1 MEDFF
6 HASVKPPVE
15 KNYPRRIFILLTFFA
30 MVAFVAILKVTKTI
44 SVQIIL
50 SILLALVALPAVRKM
65 RNKLR
70 LPWGAGVLVTLIAFI
85 LLIGAIARLLQASA
99 ASIINAYPRYENRF
113 LTIYK
118 YAATQ
123 FNLSYDEGKT
133 LIENLLGQ
141 LKIRQYLQTAAVSV
155 SNTAL
160 SFAKT
165 LFVIF
170 MMYTF
175 LLVEAGTFE
184 KKITLA
190 FEGKM
195 RHRVKSVITKVIV
208 DTTSYLSIKFAI
220 SLATGIVVFAGLSII
235 GVDFAIVWA
244 FLAFLLNFIPTFGS
258 VISFL
263 LTVFF
268 SVLQFFPS
276 LPPIIAAALLM
287 LFANMIL
294 GNFVEPRVEGG
305 NLDISPFLILVS
317 LSVWGWVWGF
327 IGMLFAVP
335 FLVFIK
341 IICENVSFLKPVGIL
356 LGNNKSIKKEESSSD
371 EKISQEKEKP
381 AAEEK
386 NQKGPYFI

>member
-1 MEDFF
+1 MEDFKSLF
-6 HASVKPPVE
+6 GLKTPSETGVALKEQAPKE
-15 KNYPRRIFILLTFFA
+15 KNYTRRIFILLTFLS
-30 MVAFVAILKVTKTI
+30 MVIFVAILKATKEI

-50 SILLALVALPAVRKM
+50 SVLLALIALPAIRKM
-65 RNKLR
+65 RTKLR
-70 LPWGAGVLVTLIAFI
+70 LPWGVGVLVTLVAFI

-99 ASIINAYPRYENRF
+99 ASIINAYPRYENRL

-123 FNLSYDEGKT
+123 LNLSYDEGKT

-141 LKIRQYLQTAAVSV
+141 LKIRQYLQTAAFSV

-160 SFAKT
+160 TFAKN

-184 KKITLA
+184 KKISLA

-195 RHRVKSVITKVIV
+195 RHRVKTVITKVIV

-220 SLATGIVVFAGLSII
+220 SLATGIVVFAALSII

-268 SVLQFFPS
+268 AVLQFFPS
-276 LPPIIAAALLM
+276 IPPIIATALVM
-287 LFANMIL
+287 IFSNMIL

-317 LSVWGWVWGF
+317 LSLWGWIWGF
-327 IGMLFAVP
+327 IGMIFAVP

-341 IICENVSFLKPVGIL
+341 IICENVSFLKPIGIL
-356 LGNNKSIKKEESSSD
+356 LGNNKSK
-371 EKISQEKEKP
+371 
-381 AAEEK
+381 
-386 NQKGPYFI
+386 

>member
-1 MEDFF
+1 
-6 HASVKPPVE
+6 
-15 KNYPRRIFILLTFFA
+15 
-30 MVAFVAILKVTKTI
+30 
-44 SVQIIL
+44 
-50 SILLALVALPAVRKM
+50 
-65 RNKLR
+65 
-70 LPWGAGVLVTLIAFI
+70 
-85 LLIGAIARLLQASA
+85 
-99 ASIINAYPRYENRF
+99 
-113 LTIYK
+113 
-118 YAATQ
+118 
-123 FNLSYDEGKT
+123 
-133 LIENLLGQ
+133 
-141 LKIRQYLQTAAVSV
+141 
-155 SNTAL
+155 
-160 SFAKT
+160 
-165 LFVIF
+165 
-170 MMYTF
+170 
-175 LLVEAGTFE
+175 VEAGTFE

-268 SVLQFFPS
+268 SVLQFFPA
-276 LPPIIAAALLM
+276 LPPIIATALLM

-317 LSVWGWVWGF
+317 LSIWGWVWGF

>member
-1 MEDFF
+1 MEDFKSLF
-6 HASVKPPVE
+6 GLKTPSETGVALKEQAPKE
-15 KNYPRRIFILLTFFA
+15 KNYTRRIFILLTFLS
-30 MVAFVAILKVTKTI
+30 MVIFVAILKATKEI

-50 SILLALVALPAVRKM
+50 SVLLALIALPAIRKM
-65 RNKLR
+65 RTKLR
-70 LPWGAGVLVTLIAFI
+70 LPWGVGVLVTLVAFI

-99 ASIINAYPRYENRF
+99 SSIINAYPRYENRL

-118 YAATQ
+118 YAANQ
-123 FNLSYDEGKT
+123 MNLSYDEGKT
-133 LIENLLGQ
+133 LIENVLGQ
-141 LKIRQYLQTAAVSV
+141 LKIRQYLQTAAFSV

-160 SFAKT
+160 TFAKN

-184 KKITLA
+184 KKISLA

-195 RHRVKSVITKVIV
+195 RHRVKTVITKVIV

-220 SLATGIVVFAGLSII
+220 SLATGIVVFAALSII

-268 SVLQFFPS
+268 AVLQFFPS
-276 LPPIIAAALLM
+276 IPPIIATALVM
-287 LFANMIL
+287 IFSNMIL

-317 LSVWGWVWGF
+317 LSLWGWIWGF
-327 IGMLFAVP
+327 IGMIFAVP

-341 IICENVSFLKPVGIL
+341 IICENVSFLKPIGIL
-356 LGNNKSIKKEESSSD
+356 LGNNKSK
-371 EKISQEKEKP
+371 
-381 AAEEK
+381 
-386 NQKGPYFI
+386 

>member
-50 SILLALVALPAVRKM
+50 SLLLALVALPAVRKM

-70 LPWGAGVLVTLIAFI
+70 LPWGVGVLVTLIAFI

-99 ASIINAYPRYENRF
+99 ASIISAYPRYENRF

-220 SLATGIVVFAGLSII
+220 SLATGIVVFAGLTII

-268 SVLQFFPS
+268 AVLQFFPS
-276 LPPIIAAALLM
+276 VPPVIATALLM
-287 LFANMIL
+287 LFSNMIL

-341 IICENVSFLKPVGIL
+341 IVCENISFLKPVGIL
-356 LGNNKSIKKEESSSD
+356 LGNNKSIKKEESSTD
-371 EKISQEKEKP
+371 EKTGQEKAG
-381 AAEEK
+381 AAGEEK
-386 NQKGPYFI
+386 NPKGPYLI